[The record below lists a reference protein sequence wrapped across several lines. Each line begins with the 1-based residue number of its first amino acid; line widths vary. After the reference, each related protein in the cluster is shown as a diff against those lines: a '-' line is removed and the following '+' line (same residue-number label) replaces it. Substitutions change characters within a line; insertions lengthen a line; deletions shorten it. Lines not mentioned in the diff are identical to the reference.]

1 MSKELIGIR
10 PLIHSG
16 SDDLESFLAW
26 SAQIK
31 LEMSEANPLLDKVL
45 QNLAFS
51 MHPIAG
57 GDSFRTHSA
66 RELQIRSEGRQLGC
80 LLVQRT
86 KGETQ
91 LRVTKW
97 LSATNGWKAWR
108 QLNLSFLS
116 RLLSSLLH
124 VSFDDE
130 QPASFLQPLLA
141 WKELMV
147 EHQEL
152 SESSLNM
159 IAIATCQKEQEE
171 LGEHNR
177 VNFQENSFQQQ
188 QKQDRPD
195 QLVEGGQE
203 GTHSPQPPAQRG
215 KGEQQLPNSA
225 QRTSRAKREELGQ
238 RGKEGRRKQQE
249 KGEAYSPQPRAYQ
262 GKGKHARLPTQEF
275 WCSYCWKKGH
285 TAQACWWNASAQQ
298 QKHQQKNTLRSQR
311 REKQLQKD
319 HGDQPFADWLASNK
333 SLMSSFEKQTQ
344 DKSLAMLETLDNSLA
359 AEPWA
364 LLVDTG
370 AATSVAPQSFAPHLE
385 LSPAPSTFQ
394 LATATGEAIKIFGLR
409 HVHLQCQDLSFKV
422 SFVIADVVTPILGLD
437 TLMQHN
443 LSLSFEHDQRFLVDK
458 TGKRTQLEHMGRH
471 LYLVACPLQHGLS
484 TCFRGSL
491 SDVIGFLPEDKEIHE
506 QETALRSSSSTDLV
520 EDRSF
525 SESLHV
531 HDQSSF
537 VCVLCHEEV
546 AVSGGELSDTSL
558 HPCQQ
563 SKQPSSQDE
572 QLHNKHPRSS
582 LHRSEELEEAK
593 GQELI
598 HALSSACVY
607 DLPDLAWKDPACVF
621 RGHLSQSQLS
631 ARNSGQQMTHKLAA
645 RKGTRSSKSQV
656 ATGAESST
664 ALHTVVSVGSPA
676 SFGGASL
683 VALMVQLSVPSPL
696 AKSELAYEESLKET
710 EEALANT
717 SLLQPSPV
725 PSLTLTSLKLESL
738 VARMYSSLCFQISML
753 VASIV
758 KRDRFQ
764 LWGFQL
770 TRAQLCRPESA
781 KTSLQQKELARAAS
795 TAEKSLQQKALAA
808 AYALTEQLC
817 FMAQSHEDELTAD
830 RACGNL
836 CFSPTRARQSFQL
849 TRAQLCRQ
857 QSPDKSLQQRELA
870 AAYALMAQFPECS
883 TRASP
888 IQLDAFRTGAL
899 QESGF
904 QTGALPAAGSKAA
917 LETGFAAT
925 AFQDPG
931 TAAAAALNAE
941 KLQAEDRITR
951 NFSRTR
957 VDELE
962 ETTNFAAIGQEL
974 AKYIANLREISQKL
988 SPKIFASLRSSRT
1001 TFHKNLTSM
1010 LVK

>member
-1 MSKELIGIR
+1 MSMELRGIR
-10 PLIHSG
+10 PLIHSA
-16 SDDLESFLAW
+16 SDDLGSFLAW
-26 SAQIK
+26 PAQIK

-45 QNLAFS
+45 ENLAFS

-57 GDSFRTHSA
+57 GDSFWTHSA
-66 RELQIRSEGRQLGC
+66 RELQIRNEGRQLGC

-97 LSATNGWKAWR
+97 LSATNGWEAWR

-152 SESSLNM
+152 SDSSLNTL
-159 IAIATCQKEQEE
+159 AIETCQKEQEE
-171 LGEHNR
+171 LGEDNR
-177 VNFQENSFQQQ
+177 VDYQANSLQQQ
-188 QKQDRPD
+188 QEQDRPD

-225 QRTSRAKREELGQ
+225 QRASKAKREE
-238 RGKEGRRKQQE
+238 
-249 KGEAYSPQPRAYQ
+249 
-262 GKGKHARLPTQEF
+262 
-275 WCSYCWKKGH
+275 
-285 TAQACWWNASAQQ
+285 
-298 QKHQQKNTLRSQR
+298 
-311 REKQLQKD
+311 
-319 HGDQPFADWLASNK
+319 
-333 SLMSSFEKQTQ
+333 SL
-344 DKSLAMLETLDNSLA
+344 D
-359 AEPWA
+359 
-364 LLVDTG
+364 
-370 AATSVAPQSFAPHLE
+370 
-385 LSPAPSTFQ
+385 
-394 LATATGEAIKIFGLR
+394 
-409 HVHLQCQDLSFKV
+409 
-422 SFVIADVVTPILGLD
+422 
-437 TLMQHN
+437 
-443 LSLSFEHDQRFLVDK
+443 
-458 TGKRTQLEHMGRH
+458 
-471 LYLVACPLQHGLS
+471 
-484 TCFRGSL
+484 
-491 SDVIGFLPEDKEIHE
+491 
-506 QETALRSSSSTDLV
+506 
-520 EDRSF
+520 
-525 SESLHV
+525 
-531 HDQSSF
+531 
-537 VCVLCHEEV
+537 
-546 AVSGGELSDTSL
+546 
-558 HPCQQ
+558 
-563 SKQPSSQDE
+563 
-572 QLHNKHPRSS
+572 
-582 LHRSEELEEAK
+582 
-593 GQELI
+593 
-598 HALSSACVY
+598 
-607 DLPDLAWKDPACVF
+607 ACVF
-621 RGHLSQSQLS
+621 RGHHSQSQLS

-710 EEALANT
+710 EEALTNT

-857 QSPDKSLQQRELA
+857 QSPDKSLQQSELA

-883 TRASP
+883 TRASLD
-888 IQLDAFRTGAL
+888 QLDAFQDPGTA
-899 QESGF
+899 
-904 QTGALPAAGSKAA
+904 
-917 LETGFAAT
+917 AAT

-931 TAAAAALNAE
+931 TATATAFQDPGTATAAG
-941 KLQAEDRITR
+941 KLQVARD
-951 NFSRTR
+951 
-957 VDELE
+957 
-962 ETTNFAAIGQEL
+962 
-974 AKYIANLREISQKL
+974 
-988 SPKIFASLRSSRT
+988 LRSPESIHYEPLPQTMQSYLALDVHNMYMDLRNVVQNNLAGKGPDPAGAEELRYENV
-1001 TFHKNLTSM
+1001 FPNLTTGSVD
-1010 LVK
+1010 LVVKAETSSHPKRPANNGVKGEVGSIGF